1 MKFLKFAIASL
12 ALAAIAAPAMA
23 QSVDSGGDFIQA
35 VRERDGNKATEILNA
50 HPNVIDA
57 KDDKGDT
64 ALIIAVARGDDDYT
78 AFLLNKGAGPNTPG
92 HGGNTPLITAARI
105 GFGQGVEWLLG
116 QGAKVDLANKMGETA
131 LIVAVQ
137 QHQNAIVRTLLAA
150 GANPDKTDNAA
161 GYSARD
167 YAARD
172 DRARDILKMIE
183 AKKPKPAAAAR

>member
-1 MKFLKFAIASL
+1 MKFLKFAIGAL
-12 ALAAIAAPAMA
+12 ALAALAAPAVA
-23 QSVDSGGDFIQA
+23 QTVDSGGEFVAAIRD
-35 VRERDGNKATEILNA
+35 RDGNKATELLRS
-50 HPNVIDA
+50 HPNLIDV

-64 ALIIAVARGDDDYT
+64 ALIIVTGRGDEDYT
-78 AFLLNKGAGPNTPG
+78 AFLLNKGANPNASG
-92 HGGNTPLITAARI
+92 KGGNTPLIAAARI

-116 QGAKVDLANKMGETA
+116 QGAKVDLANKMGETP

-137 QHQNAIVRTLLAA
+137 QRQIPVIKALLAA

-172 DRARDILKMIE
+172 NRGRDILKMIE
-183 AKKPKPAAAAR
+183 AKKPKPSAAAR

>member
-1 MKFLKFAIASL
+1 MKFMKFAIGSV
-12 ALAAIAAPAMA
+12 ALAAVTVPAMA
-23 QSVDSGGDFIQA
+23 QTVDSGGDFIEA
-35 VRERDGNKATEILNA
+35 VRTRDGNKATEVLSA

-57 KDDKGDT
+57 KDGKGDT
-64 ALIIAVARGDDDYT
+64 ALVIAVGRSDEDYT
-78 AFLLNKGAGPNTPG
+78 AFLLNKGADPNTPG
-92 HGGNTPLITAARI
+92 SGGNTPLITAARS
-105 GFGQGVEWLLG
+105 GFGQAVAWLLG
-116 QGAKVDLANKMGETA
+116 EGAKVDGTNKMGETA

-137 QHQNAIVRTLLAA
+137 QRQTAVVRALLAA

-172 DRARDILKMIE
+172 NRSRDILKLIE

>member
-1 MKFLKFAIASL
+1 MKFLKFAIGAI
-12 ALAAIAAPAMA
+12 ALAALSAPAVA
-23 QSVDSGGDFIQA
+23 QSVDSGYEFIEA
-35 VRERDGNKATEILNA
+35 VRSRDGNKATEVLSA

-57 KDDKGDT
+57 KDGKGDT
-64 ALIIAVARGDDDYT
+64 ALVIAVGRSDEDYT
-78 AFLLNKGAGPNTPG
+78 AFLLNKGADPNTPG
-92 HGGNTPLITAARI
+92 SGGKTPLITAARS
-105 GFGQGVEWLLG
+105 GFGQGIAWLLG
-116 QGAKVDLANKMGETA
+116 QGAKVDGTNRMGETA

-137 QHQNAIVRTLLAA
+137 QRQTAVVRALLAA

-172 DRARDILKMIE
+172 NRSRDIFKLIE